1 MKNRESPDF
10 KSLEVGISG
19 EVDRLMNPHY
29 GGLVLKLI
37 VNHDVYNSSQFS
49 ENKASNTGIYVNKV
63 SKIMGSRSRSSLR
76 FAQPTF
82 NNVPSHLHGGESR
95 RESGR

>member
-1 MKNRESPDF
+1 MKNGESPDF

-29 GGLVLKLI
+29 GDLVLKLI

-49 ENKASNTGIYVNKV
+49 ENKVSNTGIYVNKV
-63 SKIMGSRSRSSLR
+63 SKIMASHSRSSLR

-82 NNVPSHLHGGESR
+82 NKVPSHLHGGESR
-95 RESGR
+95 RESG

>member
-10 KSLEVGISG
+10 KSLEVDISG

-49 ENKASNTGIYVNKV
+49 ENKKTPEGVYAGCVGLRKNYGYVGWQWKV
-63 SKIMGSRSRSSLR
+63 
-76 FAQPTF
+76 
-82 NNVPSHLHGGESR
+82 V
-95 RESGR
+95 

>member
-1 MKNRESPDF
+1 MKNGESPDF

-49 ENKASNTGIYVNKV
+49 ENKVSNTGIYVNKV
-63 SKIMGSRSRSSLR
+63 SKIMASRSRSSLR

-82 NNVPSHLHGGESR
+82 NKVPSHLHGGESR
-95 RESGR
+95 RESG